1 MSFRTQ
7 LVVRKNCS
15 ATYKFALFLLGP
27 PNYKE
32 QPNNSSPKIWRLFFS
47 PLSRVSAEQTISGFP
62 RSRKGGVVKKKVGPW
77 RAFLLLLFMNS
88 TRYTPAERSERGQT
102 MLTDCRGE
110 VLASQLSSCVA
121 VSRASLPFSPAAR
134 EKRQFKQNL
143 LALQP
148 EKFHVMNTIRLFT
161 NIFLNLVQISDAQN
175 RMESQS

>member
-77 RAFLLLLFMNS
+77 RAFLLLLLFMNS

-110 VLASQLSSCVA
+110 VLASQLSAALPTGLTLV
-121 VSRASLPFSPAAR
+121 LPFLWQA
-134 EKRQFKQNL
+134 
-143 LALQP
+143 
-148 EKFHVMNTIRLFT
+148 FHSLRPPGKSGNSSRIYWPYSRKSFM
-161 NIFLNLVQISDAQN
+161 
-175 RMESQS
+175 